1 MELGGEMFSGTLLWW
16 TGALYVFAL
25 LSALRLAPWRRL
37 LDREQLNVFLGSCV
51 AMLLLWHLRVD
62 VVPGLVFHLLGV
74 TSVTLMFGWSLG
86 VIATSLVLAGVTFN
100 TGGAWDVFVVNAI
113 TTGVL
118 PVTLTQIL
126 LVLIR
131 SLLPKQF
138 FIYVLGNGFVTAGLV
153 GVLSGYF
160 AVWLLVAGGAYVL
173 EHLQQTF
180 LPFFP
185 LMFLP
190 EAFLNGW
197 IMTVLVCFRPQWV
210 GSFSDE
216 LYIKGK

>member
-1 MELGGEMFSGTLLWW
+1 MELGSELFSGTLLWW
-16 TGALYVFAL
+16 LGALYVLAL
-25 LSALRLAPWRRL
+25 VSALRLAPWRRL
-37 LDREQLNVFLGSCV
+37 WDREQLHVFLGSCV

-86 VIATSLVLAGVTFN
+86 VIATSLVLVGVTLN
-100 TGGAWDVFVVNAI
+100 TGGAWDGFVVNAV

-138 FIYVLGNGFVTAGLV
+138 FIFVLGNGFVTAGLV
-153 GVLSGYF
+153 GVASGYF
-160 AVWLLVAGGAYVL
+160 AVWLLVVGGDYVL

>member
-1 MELGGEMFSGTLLWW
+1 M
-16 TGALYVFAL
+16 
-25 LSALRLAPWRRL
+25 
-37 LDREQLNVFLGSCV
+37 
-51 AMLLLWHLRVD
+51 
-62 VVPGLVFHLLGV
+62 
-74 TSVTLMFGWSLG
+74 
-86 VIATSLVLAGVTFN
+86 
-100 TGGAWDVFVVNAI
+100 NAV

-118 PVTLTQIL
+118 PVTLTQVL

-138 FIYVLGNGFVTAGLV
+138 FIFVLGNGFVTAGLV
-153 GVLSGYF
+153 GVASGYF
-160 AVWLLVAGGAYVL
+160 AVWLLVIGGAYVL
-173 EHLQQTF
+173 EHLQQSF